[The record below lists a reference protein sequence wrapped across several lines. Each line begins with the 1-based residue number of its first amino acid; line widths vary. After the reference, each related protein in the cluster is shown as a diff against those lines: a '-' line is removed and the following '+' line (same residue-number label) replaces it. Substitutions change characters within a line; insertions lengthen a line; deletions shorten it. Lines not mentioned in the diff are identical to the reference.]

1 MAVVMVVAMMVM
13 MMIMV
18 LMMMVVM
25 MVIMIVTVTMIWWP
39 YSRNHCPK
47 GLKWYRKLPRLSSF
61 TQDPDSSPISKKLKS
76 Q

>member
-25 MVIMIVTVTMIWWP
+25 MVIMIVTVTKIWWP
-39 YSRNHCPK
+39 YSRNNCPK
-47 GLKWYRKLPRLSSF
+47 GLTGNSLACLHLLKTQIPVPSPRS
-61 TQDPDSSPISKKLKS
+61 
-76 Q
+76 